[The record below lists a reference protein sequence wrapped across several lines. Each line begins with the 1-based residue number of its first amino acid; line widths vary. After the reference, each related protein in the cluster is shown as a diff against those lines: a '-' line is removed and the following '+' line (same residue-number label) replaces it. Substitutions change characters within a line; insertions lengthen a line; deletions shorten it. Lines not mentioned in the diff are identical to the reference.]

1 VARDRLDYPWC
12 LALQPLLSPDGSR
25 PVAGGGAKQ
34 RLEQELEAKVQGSG
48 FRPMWAVLSRDDGT
62 ICTYATQADA
72 ALADAA
78 AAAAVVDEVAA
89 ADAKMV
95 LPVVALGGATT
106 VELPQKYAG
115 QHVIGLQQQ
124 QQGSASSKGMG
135 KGAPTFFRFGTAE
148 DLERW
153 SAMIHVVSTEHV
165 SSPSS
170 PAAAAAESTS
180 ASPAAGDAGDAGS
193 GATGAGVEKEE
204 EGKKTP
210 LFAMPFDS
218 KNAIILPR
226 QAQDKHRNT
235 AKTQKRCGV
244 FW

>member
-78 AAAAVVDEVAA
+78 AAAAVDEVAA

-95 LPVVALGGATT
+95 LPVVALRGATT
-106 VELPQKYAG
+106 AELPQKYTG
-115 QHVIGLQQQ
+115 QHVIGLLQQ

-170 PAAAAAESTS
+170 SAAAAAESTS
-180 ASPAAGDAGDAGS
+180 ASPAAVRKTASFFEFSLCLSRACL
-193 GATGAGVEKEE
+193 
-204 EGKKTP
+204 GKMIVYIYKW
-210 LFAMPFDS
+210 L
-218 KNAIILPR
+218 
-226 QAQDKHRNT
+226 
-235 AKTQKRCGV
+235 QKRR
-244 FW
+244 FSRH

>member
-78 AAAAVVDEVAA
+78 AAAAVDEVAA

-95 LPVVALGGATT
+95 LPVVALRGATT
-106 VELPQKYAG
+106 AELPQKYAG
-115 QHVIGLQQQ
+115 QHVIGLQQQQQ

-180 ASPAAGDAGDAGS
+180 ASPAAVRKTASFFEFSLCLSRACLGKMIVYIYKWLQNAVSCAG
-193 GATGAGVEKEE
+193 
-204 EGKKTP
+204 
-210 LFAMPFDS
+210 
-218 KNAIILPR
+218 
-226 QAQDKHRNT
+226 
-235 AKTQKRCGV
+235 
-244 FW
+244 